1 MAYEI
6 PSSTV
11 ERFRRRAAK
20 ELRPTLDEFEPTA
33 NRLQRLRLMGLRA
46 DFLVHLESGGDVPH
60 PAISHALLE
69 EAADA
74 CEAIQ
79 WVMPKITLDETQ
91 GCWSLPLPAEYDDKR
106 RARYYTLSSVEF
118 DAKGE
123 LAHRFVVRR
132 LLGSLATE
140 EHLDHI
146 CRAHACCN
154 PMHLEAVTR
163 ATNTRRG
170 NAARN
175 MSPGQG
181 ALLSWRHHS

>member
-6 PSSTV
+6 PASTV

-33 NRLQRLRLMGLRA
+33 VRLQRLRLMGLRA
-46 DFLVHLESGGDVPH
+46 GFLVQLDWGNDVPH
-60 PAISHALLE
+60 PALSLALLE
-69 EAADA
+69 ESTNAS
-74 CEAIQ
+74 EAFA
-79 WVMPKITLDETQ
+79 WLMPKITIDEAQ
-91 GCWSLPLPAEYDDKR
+91 GCWALPIPYEHDDKG
-106 RARYYTLSSVEF
+106 RARYAKLSSKEF

-154 PMHLEAVTR
+154 PMHLEVVTL

-175 MSPGQG
+175 MSRGQS
-181 ALLSWRHHS
+181 LLIAWQH